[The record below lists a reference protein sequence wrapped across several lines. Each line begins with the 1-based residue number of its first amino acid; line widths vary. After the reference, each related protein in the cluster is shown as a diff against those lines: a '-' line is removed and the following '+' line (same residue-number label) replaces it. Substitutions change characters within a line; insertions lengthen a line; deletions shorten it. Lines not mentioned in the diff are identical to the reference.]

1 MRSLAPSALPR
12 KRRKGSEN
20 SSLLYG
26 RYPSGGLL
34 GPSETQVRVPYTI
47 VPSDDDAPNVAVPVL
62 RVQLG
67 IAGAKV
73 PPGIFIPTIVDTGAT
88 YSLFQAEVGDAI
100 GLDVERGRLEETRVS
115 NGETMQFFVHQVRV
129 WFGEYHVDLE
139 AGFGEE
145 VDFPV
150 LGRVGFFDHFKITFD
165 NGSSPPG
172 FEILPINRNHS
183 LTLIM

>member
-1 MRSLAPSALPR
+1 V
-12 KRRKGSEN
+12 K
-20 SSLLYG
+20 
-26 RYPSGGLL
+26 
-34 GPSETQVRVPYTI
+34 VPYTI
-47 VPSDDDAPNVAVPVL
+47 IPSDGDGPDVAVPVL

-67 IAGAKV
+67 M
-73 PPGIFIPTIVDTGAT
+73 PGTKIQPGVFIPTIVDTGAT
-88 YSLFQAEVGDAI
+88 YSLFPAEVGEDI
-100 GLDVERGRLEETRVS
+100 GLEVEDGPIEETRVS
-115 NGETMQFFVHQVRV
+115 NGQTMEFFVHQVRL
-129 WFGEYHVDLE
+129 WFGEYHVDIK